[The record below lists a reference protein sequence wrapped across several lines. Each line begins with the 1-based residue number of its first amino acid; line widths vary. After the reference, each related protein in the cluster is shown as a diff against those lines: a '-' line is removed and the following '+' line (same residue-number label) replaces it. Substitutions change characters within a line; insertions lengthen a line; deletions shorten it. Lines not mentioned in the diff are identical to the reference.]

1 MNRDA
6 DVMYL
11 LCFNNFQ
18 LFAKQHLEFLL
29 KTVNNKRNVLDW
41 KVVEREPRT
50 DPKCKFKVELHVTE
64 NPQIS
69 YFSSRLVFINY
80 FDTKAT

>member
-1 MNRDA
+1 
-6 DVMYL
+6 MYL

-18 LFAKQHLEFLL
+18 FFTKQHLEFLL
-29 KTVNNKRNVLDW
+29 KTVNNERIVLDW
-41 KVVEREPRT
+41 SVVEREPCT
-50 DPKCKFKVELHVTE
+50 DLKCKFKVELHVPE